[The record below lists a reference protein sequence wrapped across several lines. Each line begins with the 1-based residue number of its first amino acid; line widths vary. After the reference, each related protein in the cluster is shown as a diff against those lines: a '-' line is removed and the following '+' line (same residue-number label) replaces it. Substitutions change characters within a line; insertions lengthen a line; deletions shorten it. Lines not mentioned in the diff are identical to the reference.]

1 MDQAQQLRN
10 IIKGKEQKKK
20 HVARVITITSGKGG
34 VGKSNIA
41 VNLAVQLQRM
51 GKRAI
56 VFDADFGLANV
67 EVMFGTSP
75 KYNLGDMIYK
85 GRNIQDIITKGPRG
99 IEFISAG
106 SGISGLNNL
115 NKDQITFFVNN
126 LSNLDEMADFVLIDT
141 GAGIADSVLD
151 FVIASPEVLLVLTP
165 DPSSLTDAYSL
176 IKALFANPSFKKEQ
190 TQIQVVAN
198 KVCSQED
205 GKAVFHKLQAVV
217 DKFLEGNL
225 HFVGMIPRDSAM
237 ESAIRHQ
244 CPISI
249 DNPGAASSEAF
260 AMLAENLVS
269 GKCNTYIRK
278 KGVMQMFKDFFSRIR
293 DRGI

>member
-10 IIKGKEQKKK
+10 IIKDKEQKRK

-41 VNLAVQLQRM
+41 VNLAVQLQRI

-56 VFDADFGLANV
+56 IFDADFGLANV
-67 EVMFGTSP
+67 EVMFGATP
-75 KYNLGDMIYK
+75 KYNLGDMIYR
-85 GRNIQDIITKGPRG
+85 GRNIQDIITKGPMG

-126 LSNLDEMADFVLIDT
+126 LSNLDEMADFVLVDT

-151 FVIASPEVLLVLTP
+151 FVIASPEALLVVTP
-165 DPSSLTDAYSL
+165 EPSSLTDAYSL
-176 IKALFANPSFKKEQ
+176 IKALYANPSFRKEQ

-198 KVCSQED
+198 KVCSEED
-205 GKAVFHKLQAVV
+205 GQAVFRKLQTVV

-225 HFVGMIPRDSAM
+225 HFVGMVPRDPAM
-237 ESAIRHQ
+237 EKAIRHQ
-244 CPISI
+244 NPISI
-249 DNPGAASSEAF
+249 DNPGAPSAEAF
-260 AMLAENLVS
+260 AVLADNLVS
-269 GKCNTYIRK
+269 GKSNTYVRK
-278 KGVMQMFKDFFSRIR
+278 KGVMEMFTDFFLRIR
-293 DRGI
+293 GRGV